1 MFCSYINNQLKSKSG
16 VSPLKDVDG
25 TVCVEDA
32 EKARIL
38 LRQFSNVFIP
48 DNDVLPPFKSRTDN
62 SLKQVF
68 FSPEIVYDVLRE
80 LPDKLSATP
89 DSLPAYFLK
98 RMCVSLSSPL
108 CFIYQLSMLS
118 GEIPTIWK
126 TAIVS
131 PIFKSGA
138 TSDPANYRPISLTS
152 VCCKVME
159 SVIKKCMMSFFL
171 ENSLISPVQ
180 HGFLARRSTCTQL
193 LETTFEWSVALN
205 NKHCVDSVYIDFSKA
220 FDTVSHSKLL
230 LKLSKYGI
238 SGCLLQWIASF
249 LTNRTQK
256 VRVGNELSLPAN
268 VTSGTPQGGVLS
280 PLLFLM
286 YINDLPESLGAASC
300 QMYAD
305 DAKIYQVF
313 DRRNYDNSLCD
324 SLSALNVWSQTWQL
338 KIAVE
343 KCHVLRIGYKNPNRM
358 LAIGDIVL
366 SEKET
371 VRDLGVIVSK
381 SLKPSSHCSVIAK
394 KALNRGNLILRAL
407 RTSHVETLMLAYKVF
422 VRPLLEYC
430 TPVFSPQYVDD
441 ANVIERV
448 QRNYI
453 RRVYARNNL
462 HQSIYRLR
470 LKNAEVNLETL
481 ELRRAKFDLL
491 MIYKMFHGAVD
502 LSIDRFFMRVQNSHN
517 IRARHTYTIKSLV
530 RSKCRVMQDSF
541 FNRVVSVWNNLPIDC
556 VCAKSV
562 YIFRKKLDQIG
573 ESKLLPNR
581 ISLLRN
587 DTSENCRV
595 VRCKCR
601 VPNVLL

>member
-1 MFCSYINNQLKSKSG
+1 
-16 VSPLKDVDG
+16 
-25 TVCVEDA
+25 
-32 EKARIL
+32 
-38 LRQFSNVFIP
+38 
-48 DNDVLPPFKSRTDN
+48 
-62 SLKQVF
+62 
-68 FSPEIVYDVLRE
+68 
-80 LPDKLSATP
+80 
-89 DSLPAYFLK
+89 
-98 RMCVSLSSPL
+98 
-108 CFIYQLSMLS
+108 
-118 GEIPTIWK
+118 
-126 TAIVS
+126 
-131 PIFKSGA
+131 
-138 TSDPANYRPISLTS
+138 
-152 VCCKVME
+152 
-159 SVIKKCMMSFFL
+159 MS
-171 ENSLISPVQ
+171 
-180 HGFLARRSTCTQL
+180 
-193 LETTFEWSVALN
+193 
-205 NKHCVDSVYIDFSKA
+205 
-220 FDTVSHSKLL
+220 
-230 LKLSKYGI
+230 
-238 SGCLLQWIASF
+238 
-249 LTNRTQK
+249 
-256 VRVGNELSLPAN
+256 AN

-286 YINDLPESLGAASC
+286 YINDLPESLSAASC

-305 DAKIYQVF
+305 DAKIYHVF
-313 DRRNYDNSLCD
+313 DRRNYDNSLSD

-358 LAIGDIVL
+358 LSIGDFVL

-441 ANVIERV
+441 SNVIERV

-462 HQSIYRLR
+462 HQSTYRIR
-470 LKNAEVNLETL
+470 LKNATVNLETL

-502 LSIDRFFMRVQNSHN
+502 LSIDRFFTRVQNSHN
-517 IRARHTYTIKSLV
+517 VRARHTYTIKSLV

-587 DTSENCRV
+587 DTNENCRV
-595 VRCKCR
+595 FRCKCR